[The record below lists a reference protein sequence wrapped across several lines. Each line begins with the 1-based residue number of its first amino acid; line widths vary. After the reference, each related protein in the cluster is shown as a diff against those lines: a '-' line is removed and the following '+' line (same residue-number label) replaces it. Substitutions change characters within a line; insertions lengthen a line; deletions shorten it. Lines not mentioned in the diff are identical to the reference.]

1 MSNAPKVVGDLCPD
15 CGTAYIAG
23 QRGEGYCKPCYIKW
37 AEANK
42 AGGNTGSTAKPK
54 ASGYDSDGQSQGNAK
69 NIAGLW
75 VAHKI
80 IKLEQFKEYCDKVY
94 SYMPKKIGATQ
105 SGAGEKMKEAMD
117 AVPKTQPEVDT
128 DINVTD
134 LPF

>member
-1 MSNAPKVVGDLCPD
+1 MAEQKVVGQPCPD
-15 CGTAYIAG
+15 CGTAMIAG
-23 QRGEGYCKPCYIKW
+23 KGGEGYCKPCYIKW
-37 AEANK
+37 ANK
-42 AGGNTGSTAKPK
+42 NKPQGGSTEVPK
-54 ASGYDSDGQSQGNAK
+54 SNGYDSDGQSQGNAK

-75 VAHKI
+75 VANGI

-128 DINVTD
+128 DINVSD
-134 LPF
+134 IPF